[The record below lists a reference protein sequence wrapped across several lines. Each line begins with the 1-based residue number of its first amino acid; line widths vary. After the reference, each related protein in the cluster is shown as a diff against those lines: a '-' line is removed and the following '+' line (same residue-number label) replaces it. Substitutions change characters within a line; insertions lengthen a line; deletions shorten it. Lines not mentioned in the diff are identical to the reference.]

1 MRSRRRLVSSLLACG
16 AAAIGIVASH
26 GAAVVAS
33 PAGIDAPADL
43 VVINGAV
50 YAADG
55 GPLHQAVAIR
65 GNRIVAVGGN
75 DDVAALRGPRT
86 QIVDARGGAVVP
98 GFDDVHTH
106 LLSGGLEM
114 DTVNLQGAQTLDE
127 MQARIR
133 DYAAAHRDLSWIRG
147 RGWGYGPF
155 PNGTPTREQLDAA
168 VPDRP
173 AILRCFDGHSIWANS
188 KALAAGRITK

>member
-16 AAAIGIVASH
+16 AAAIGIVATSH

-43 VVINGAV
+43 IVINGAV

-75 DDVAALRGPRT
+75 DDVAALRGPGT

-106 LLSGGLEM
+106 VLSGGLEM

-133 DYAAAHRDLSWIRG
+133 AYAAAHRDLS
-147 RGWGYGPF
+147 
-155 PNGTPTREQLDAA
+155 
-168 VPDRP
+168 
-173 AILRCFDGHSIWANS
+173 
-188 KALAAGRITK
+188 